1 MRFNLALILVFP
13 FVLIAFLAGSYLV
26 RWIAVLIAG
35 VILLAFVLEET
46 ELPYLPRRR
55 GNVKEKKTDVERLTD
70 VIKMA
75 RKGAVAR
82 QIISDAILE
91 IYEVLEDNREKAKAR
106 TREIFS
112 SLPEGSFL
120 DNLENALKMVEAD
133 VNENRRS
140 SRKGE

>member
-13 FVLIAFLAGSYLV
+13 FVLIAFLAGSYIV

-55 GNVKEKKTDVERLTD
+55 GSMREKKTDVERLTD

-75 RKGAVAR
+75 KKGTVAR

-120 DNLENALKMVEAD
+120 DTLENALKMVEAD
-133 VNENRRS
+133 VNESRRG

>member
-75 RKGAVAR
+75 RKGTVAR

-120 DNLENALKMVEAD
+120 DNLENVLKMVEAD

>member
-75 RKGAVAR
+75 RKGTVAR

-91 IYEVLEDNREKAKAR
+91 IYEVLEGNREKAKAR

>member
-120 DNLENALKMVEAD
+120 DSLEKTLKIVEAD